1 MAAIINNY
9 FKLRTKHQWLL
20 INFHYC
26 KPNDAAIATCI
37 STVGQQLIP
46 HGENFERFFMEMLRT
61 TFFKTI
67 FLNILCP
74 ICTYSTEMALT
85 KAISDIT
92 VNGK

>member
-46 HGENFERFFMEMLRT
+46 HGENFERFLWKCLEQPFSKLY
-61 TFFKTI
+61 F
-67 FLNILCP
+67 
-74 ICTYSTEMALT
+74 
-85 KAISDIT
+85 
-92 VNGK
+92 